1 MDIAIKICGMRSASD
16 ITAAKKAGADFVGIV
31 VGVPS
36 SVRSVSEDEA
46 VKLSQASQLP
56 VVIVTVNMD
65 CDRLVELVSRAQP
78 YAIQLHGD
86 EPPDAI
92 RKLKKLTACE
102 IWKAMKLP
110 PQDASFDEAFA
121 EHLLKMAQQYVSA
134 GADAILF
141 DATPKKGAY
150 GGTGLLSHWGYARF
164 LTERL
169 RTRTILA
176 GGLNPKNVQDAIN
189 SVRPWG
195 VDVSSG
201 VEVSKGIKAF
211 ELMDEF
217 VKNARTAASK
227 LWQLSR

>member
-1 MDIAIKICGMRSASD
+1 MDIAVKICGMRSELD
-16 ITAAKKAGADFVGIV
+16 IAAAKKAGADFVGIV

-36 SVRSVSEDEA
+36 SVRSVSEGEA
-46 VKLSQASQLP
+46 VRLSRTSQLP

-65 CDRLVELVSRAQP
+65 CVRLVEIFSKAQP
-78 YAIQLHGD
+78 HAIQLHGD
-86 EPPDAI
+86 ESPDAI
-92 RKLKKLTACE
+92 RKLKELTTCE

-110 PQDASFDEAFA
+110 PPDAPFDEALA
-121 EHLLKMAQQYVSA
+121 KDLLKIAQQYVSA
-134 GADAILF
+134 GADVILF
-141 DATPKKGAY
+141 DAMPTKGIH

-169 RTRTILA
+169 CARTILA
-176 GGLNPKNVQDAIN
+176 GGLNPKNVQDAIY

-201 VEVSKGIKAF
+201 VEISRGVKAF

-217 VKNARTAASK
+217 VKNAKTAASK
-227 LWQLSR
+227 L